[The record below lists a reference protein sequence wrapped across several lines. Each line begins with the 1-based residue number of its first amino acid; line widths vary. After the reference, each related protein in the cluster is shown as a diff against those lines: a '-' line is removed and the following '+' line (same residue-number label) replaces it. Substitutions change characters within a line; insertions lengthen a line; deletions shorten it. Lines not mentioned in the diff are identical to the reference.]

1 MLLYIIMS
9 CLAPDYNPNPTKTWS
24 RVQSSCS
31 LVIPTTPTIPI
42 TQAEVIALQMRRKG
56 NILQYKANSSNLTKQ
71 QQYSLIAQGKWI
83 NRTKTWATQGA
94 SATKNNTPVMST
106 SSDYTNPNT
115 HNLTRVGNTL
125 ICASPAIKCVPTSS
139 SDVPGPIIDICYDDT
154 LSTYYPR
161 ENTIMNT
168 STNGFPKGVKNL
180 VSANGIESII

>member
-1 MLLYIIMS
+1 MS
-9 CLAPDYNPNPTKTWS
+9 CLAPGYNPNPTRTWS
-24 RVQSSCS
+24 RVQSNCS
-31 LVIPTTPTIPI
+31 LVIPTTPI
-42 TQAEVIALQMRRKG
+42 TKEQVIELQMRKKG
-56 NILQYKANSSNLTKQ
+56 NVLQYKENSSNLTKT
-71 QQYSLIAQGKWI
+71 QQYSLIAQGKWT
-83 NRTKTWATQGA
+83 NRTKTWATQGT
-94 SATKNNTPVMST
+94 SRTKNDTPVMST
-106 SSDYTNPNT
+106 LSDYTNPNT